1 MTEFIAV
8 ISPVVDTGAID
19 VDRTLAPFRVPGLSV
34 KNFFLNEGPASIE
47 TEADIAECLPAL
59 LRTARALT
67 DEGADAI
74 VINCM
79 CDPGLDELRAT
90 LNTVILGP
98 AQTSMHIAA
107 SLAARFSVLDVL
119 KEGREYVE
127 QQIRHYGLYQSYA
140 SHRAIEVP
148 VLELYRDPE
157 RTLAALETEARAA
170 IERDAAGV
178 LLFGCTGLAELAEAL
193 NDRLSASGERCRI
206 IEPLRATIG
215 VARTL
220 LESGFSRQRRVAE
233 QHR

>member
-1 MTEFIAV
+1 MTAFIAV

-19 VDRTLAPFRVPGLSV
+19 VERTLAPFRAPGLSV
-34 KNFFLNEGPASIE
+34 RNFFLDEGPASIE
-47 TEADIAECLPAL
+47 TETDIAACLPAL
-59 LRTARALT
+59 LRTARALD

-79 CDPGLDELRAT
+79 CDPGLEELRAT
-90 LNTVILGP
+90 LNAVILGP

-119 KEGREYVE
+119 KGGREYVE
-127 QQIRHYGLYQSYA
+127 QQILHYGLSQSYA
-140 SHRAIEVP
+140 SHRAIEIP

-157 RTLAALETEARAA
+157 RTLVALETEARAA

-178 LLFGCTGLAELAEAL
+178 LLLGCTGLAELAENL
-193 NDRLSASGERCRI
+193 NDRLIARGERCRM

-220 LESGFSRQRRVAE
+220 LESGFSRQHQVAVL
-233 QHR
+233 HV